1 MERLRISAKKQAI
14 LQQLNI
20 NTIQDLLH
28 YYPRRYN
35 NVAVIPFA
43 MWKDGEDVC
52 FEGILKQRPIS
63 RFTKSGRTMQTAL
76 VSWQEHEI
84 KIVLFN
90 QPWFVNNKVGTVFS
104 FFGKLHITKANEYQV
119 TITKYNTTPLE
130 FQLGINAIYAKK
142 TGISDKDLQKYIE
155 KAYELEPTYEWIPE
169 KYRQKYRLITKQ
181 AAIYNIHF
189 PKDEQMLKESIRY
202 LKYEEFLRFQ
212 LCIQKLN
219 DHEVLKMKQPKRLIN
234 IQTILAK
241 IPFDLTE
248 DQKKVIYEIREDFKK
263 SYCMYRIL
271 QGDVG
276 SGKTIVAFLAMMSIE
291 AQSAL
296 LAPTEILARQHYE
309 NIRKYTDKA
318 ILLIGSLSEN
328 EKAIV
333 KAKIANNEVKY
344 IIGTHAIIQDSVIY
358 ANLGFVIIDEQ
369 QRFGVNQ
376 RRQLLEKG
384 SEVDVLIMSATPI
397 PRTMALAIYSNTD
410 ISTIKTLPKA
420 KQPIVSYWVKQN
432 SIKSILKEVEKK
444 IQEGEQCYIVCPAI
458 EKKENSNLRNV
469 EEVYHSFEI
478 VAKGKYQVGLL
489 HGKMKKEEQEKVMQ
503 AFLDKKLQVLVTTTV
518 IEVGVDVKDANVMVI
533 YDAHRFGLSQLHQL
547 RGRCARGVRKGYCY
561 FLSDSQDELAQ
572 QKLQIC
578 VDNTD
583 GFLIA
588 EQDLKLRG
596 PGDVLGVRQSGVP
609 NLVLGDVFEDMDILT
624 AAQHDALEILQMK
637 ENYPYIEHEILDK
650 IKEYID

>member
-1 MERLRISAKKQAI
+1 MERLRISAKKQVI

-20 NTIQDLLH
+20 TSIQDLLQ

-35 NVAVIPFA
+35 NIELVPFE
-43 MWKDGEDVC
+43 MWQNDDDVC
-52 FEGILKQRPIS
+52 FEGKILTRPIS
-63 RFTKSGRTMQTAL
+63 RFTKSNKTMQTAVVL
-76 VSWQEHEI
+76 WQGHEI

-90 QPWFVNNKVGTVFS
+90 QPWFVNSKVGTVFS
-104 FFGKLHITKANEYQV
+104 FFGKLHITKALEYQV
-119 TITKYNTTPLE
+119 AIAKYNTTPLE
-130 FQLGINAIYAKK
+130 FQIGINPVYAKK
-142 TGISDKDLQKYIE
+142 AGISDNDLKNYIK
-155 KAYELEPTYEWIPE
+155 KAYTLEPTIEWIPE
-169 KYRQKYRLITKQ
+169 KYRQKYKLITKQ
-181 AAIYNIHF
+181 EAIYNIHF
-189 PKDEQMLKESIRY
+189 PKNEKMLKESIRY

-219 DHEVLKMKQPKRLIN
+219 DHEVLQVKKPKKLID
-234 IQTILAK
+234 IQTVLAK

-248 DQKKVIYEIREDFKK
+248 DQKKATCEIREDLKK

-291 AQSAL
+291 TQSAL

-309 NIRKYTDKA
+309 NIKKYTDKA

-333 KAKIANNEVKY
+333 KEKIVNNEVKY
-344 IIGTHAIIQDSVIY
+344 IIGTHAIIQDSVTY
-358 ANLGFVIIDEQ
+358 ADLGLVIIDEQ

-384 SEVDVLIMSATPI
+384 NEVDVLIMSATPI

-420 KQPIVSYWVKQN
+420 KQPIISYWIKQN

-478 VAKGKYQVGLL
+478 VAKGKYRVGLL

-503 AFLDKKLQVLVTTTV
+503 SFLDKKLQVLVTTTV

-547 RGRCARGVRKGYCY
+547 RGRCARGTRKGYCY
-561 FLSDSQDELAQ
+561 FLSDSKDELAQ

-624 AAQHDALEILQMK
+624 TAQHDALEILQTK